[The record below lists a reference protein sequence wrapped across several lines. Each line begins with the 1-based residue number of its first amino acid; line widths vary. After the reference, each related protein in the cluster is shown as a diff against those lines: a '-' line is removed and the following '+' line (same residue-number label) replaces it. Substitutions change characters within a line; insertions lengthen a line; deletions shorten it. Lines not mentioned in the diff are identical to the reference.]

1 MKKIISSI
9 ALFFLM
15 SIVMAQNVGINNTNP
30 TSALDINGG
39 LRLRP
44 VTSLVSGSSITLSS
58 GTGHHFINGTPTGNF
73 TINFSPVPDEGKH
86 AIISN
91 TTSFTG
97 NLFGLLIPPA
107 TTVEL
112 FYSNG
117 GWKEIG
123 SSQPIN
129 NTAWRLT
136 GNTATDTALH
146 FIGTADDKPLVFKID
161 NKRAG
166 LLDKGENTSLGYL
179 AMPSVNINA
188 AENTGMGARSLNK
201 LLTGTKN
208 TAVGVAA
215 AAALKSGDLNVAI
228 GQFALA
234 TDSVGSES
242 VAVGGYALGLNQN
255 REGNTAVGSFSLFN
269 NTNPDLGVIS
279 AIQGLHNTA
288 VGYQSLFNN
297 RSGSGAVAMGYKA
310 AYSDRNAGGV
320 VAIGRMALYNNDNRE
335 GNTAVGDSALF
346 ANGTGGAYPA
356 GSGNT
361 AVGTNA
367 LLNNTTGYANT
378 AIGTRSLNKNITGT
392 LNTAIGLSSLTN
404 NISGDENTAIGHT
417 SLFANES
424 GDDNIAIGL
433 RSLQSNISGNANVA
447 IGVHAL
453 NLNTTQ
459 SYSVAVGD
467 SALFWNGFSAF
478 GTTEAEKNT
487 AVGSKA
493 LFNNRVGAGNVGL
506 GFNAGFNETGSN
518 KLYIENTI
526 ANKDNALIYGDFAA
540 DSILL
545 NAKTINRNSLHVRGN
560 NAFEMGYGVA
570 GKQTDAGKI
579 CYGCFGDPA
588 NWLGIVGGGTNALG
602 NDRVIKLWSEG
613 GLRIRGNAMPD
624 FGSTYTLGNQA
635 AAWRSATA
643 DSVRSNAYM
652 LRNSAMHIV
661 GATGELG
668 FRLNSSNIAKINS
681 GGIMPA
687 ADNDIYLGAPSLRFV
702 AVYAVNGMIQTSD
715 ARLKTNITSSG
726 YGLDEVMKMQ
736 PVQYNWKSNPNND
749 LQIGFLAQDIQKIIP
764 EAVVEPANGDAMGMK
779 YNELI
784 PVLVKAIQEQ
794 QQKIEEL
801 EKMIKA
807 LQK

>member
-1 MKKIISSI
+1 MKKIYGI
-9 ALFFLM
+9 ALLFL
-15 SIVMAQNVGINNTNP
+15 SGYASAQNVGINNSNP

-58 GTGHHFINGTPTGNF
+58 ATGHHFINGVPTGNF

-86 AIISN
+86 TIISN

-117 GWKEIG
+117 GWKQIG

-146 FIGTADDKPLVFKID
+146 FIGTADDKPLIFKID

-179 AMPSVNINA
+179 AMPSININA

-201 LLTGTKN
+201 LITGTKN
-208 TAVGVAA
+208 TAVGGSAA
-215 AAALKSGDLNVAI
+215 ASLKSGDLNVAI

-255 REGNTAVGSFSLFN
+255 REGNTAVGTFSLFN

-279 AIQGLHNTA
+279 ATQGLHNTA

-297 RSGSGAVAMGYKA
+297 RSGSGAVAIGYKA
-310 AYSDRNAGGV
+310 AYTDTKADGL
-320 VAIGRMALYNNDNRE
+320 VAIGRMALYNNNNRE

-346 ANGTGGAYPA
+346 ANGAGGVYPA
-356 GSGNT
+356 GISNT
-361 AVGTNA
+361 AIGANA

-378 AIGTRSLNKNITGT
+378 AIGSRSLNKNITGT
-392 LNTAIGLSSLTN
+392 LNTAVGLASLSK

-417 SLFANES
+417 SLFGNES

-453 NLNTTQ
+453 NLNSTQ

-467 SALFWNGFSAF
+467 SALYWNGFGAF
-478 GTTEAEKNT
+478 GSTEAEKNT
-487 AVGSKA
+487 ALGSKS
-493 LFNNRVGAGNVGL
+493 LFNNRLGAGNVAL

-518 KLYIENTI
+518 KLYIENTA

-540 DSILL
+540 DSLLL
-545 NAKTINRNSLHVRGN
+545 NTKTINRNSFNIRGN
-560 NAFEMGYGVA
+560 NALEMGYGVA

-588 NWLGIVGGGTNALG
+588 NWLGIVGGGTNVSG

-613 GLRIRGNAMPD
+613 GLRVRGNTLPD
-624 FGSTYTLGNQA
+624 ADNFYSLG
-635 AAWRSATA
+635 
-643 DSVRSNAYM
+643 
-652 LRNSAMHIV
+652 
-661 GATGELG
+661 
-668 FRLNSSNIAKINS
+668 NSSNRWSSVWVTSGIIN
-681 GGIMPA
+681 
-687 ADNDIYLGAPSLRFV
+687 
-702 AVYAVNGMIQTSD
+702 TSD
-715 ARLKTNITSSG
+715 ARLKTNITVSP
-726 YGLDEVMKMQ
+726 YGLKEIMKMQ
-736 PVQYNWKSNPNND
+736 PVQYNWKSNPTND
-749 LQIGFLAQDIQKIIP
+749 LQIGFLAQDIQKIVP
-764 EAVVEPANGDAMGMK
+764 EAVVVPQNGDPLGMK

-794 QQKIEEL
+794 QKRIEEL
-801 EKMIKA
+801 EKIVKI